1 MIQRIGFWCQRF
13 REARLRDAFPEIGDP
28 HLRRVARAVASL
40 PPLHH
45 EVFRL
50 ARAEGLTTDQIA
62 QRLGLSRRQARRHF
76 VFALVM
82 LCRSVERQQRKG
94 W

>member
-1 MIQRIGFWCQRF
+1 MIQLIGSLHQRLC
-13 REARLRDAFPEIGDP
+13 EARLRDAFPQIKDP
-28 HLRRVARAVASL
+28 HLRRLARAVASL

-50 ARAEGLTTDQIA
+50 ARVEGLTTDQIA
-62 QRLGLSRRQARRHF
+62 QRLDLSRRQARRHF
-76 VFALVM
+76 VGALVM
-82 LCRSVERQQRKG
+82 LWRSVERQQRKG